1 MTSILVVS
9 SVQDRGLVCLSDISF
24 LICQLDLQLV
34 HPYYSFYWTN
44 PVVPR
49 HFKREINFHENLHSK
64 IPCSSFL
71 NNFFA
76 FAKFHVIPH
85 PSLDPLSPFLF
96 SSAPSPSLFSFP
108 WKPGAQNPQPG
119 VRMQGAHY
127 RVSAVFGWC
136 DNTKWHT
143 LHMIAATLKM
153 CVLQYFG
160 FLKNGILLLPFQDM
174 VLVEIGKFFLSPELQ
189 ERD

>member
-9 SVQDRGLVCLSDISF
+9 SVQDRGLVCLSDVSF

-44 PVVPR
+44 PVVPQ

-85 PSLDPLSPFLF
+85 PSLDRPSFPFPILLCPI
-96 SSAPSPSLFSFP
+96 SLSLFLP
-108 WKPGAQNPQPG
+108 
-119 VRMQGAHY
+119 
-127 RVSAVFGWC
+127 
-136 DNTKWHT
+136 
-143 LHMIAATLKM
+143 LKTR
-153 CVLQYFG
+153 C
-160 FLKNGILLLPFQDM
+160 
-174 VLVEIGKFFLSPELQ
+174 PEPPARGEDAGCPL
-189 ERD
+189 